1 MLQFKI
7 DLLKQLFKV
16 IYFINN
22 FIKLKRLYQ
31 ILKIILRSLLEI
43 FDYVLTYLLFI
54 IIKCLLF

>member
-22 FIKLKRLYQ
+22 FIKLKCLYQ

-43 FDYVLTYLLFI
+43 FDYVLMYLLFI
-54 IIKCLLF
+54 IIQCLLF